1 MLVNAVQRYMLLGL
15 IFIGISLTAYLVL
28 ERIEGYH
35 ITTTEYYGLRNA
47 GGVIYILSLILG
59 FGHYLLAL
67 YVVVL
72 SPIAWLLRKYVRFPM
87 VRTFIYMVGFG
98 CGGLWVFDQMYS
110 PYFVNGYDLNQITS
124 IWIFAIAG
132 VFYAIVENKVW
143 RRGQMQKEQKAT

>member
-1 MLVNAVQRYMLLGL
+1 MLVNTVQRYMVLGL

-28 ERIEGYH
+28 ERIEGYQ

-59 FGHYLLAL
+59 FGHYLLAFFI
-67 YVVVL
+67 VIL

-110 PYFVNGYDLNQITS
+110 PYFVNGYDLNRITS

-132 VFYAIVENKVW
+132 VVYAIMENKIW